1 MGVINRIWSLLG
13 PGILLAATS
22 VGASHLVLSPRAGM
36 LFGPTLLWLV
46 LAAHV
51 LKYPAFEFGPRYAL
65 ATGDS
70 LLTGYARVPG
80 PRRWALVVF
89 ALFTALQGVGVT
101 VAVTSITA
109 AVLVVSVGHLSLAA
123 WGTVVVTVS
132 LFLLVVGRFSAME
145 VINKLMMATLAVVT
159 VVAFLARPAPPAA
172 WTHLVLPTLPEGAIV
187 LAAAMVGWLPTGIDV
202 SIWHSLWA
210 LKVRARWERN
220 SPEPNGPE
228 RNGPER
234 NGPERNGP
242 GETVI
247 DEAARRRARQRALLR
262 GGLLDMRAGYGL
274 SFVLA
279 LCFLVLGMWVSG
291 VLGGGMV
298 SMWKSQGLTHAAA
311 APPDGAN
318 VAVAISHAY
327 GTVLGRWI
335 IPAFL
340 ITAFFGMFS
349 TTYVVMDGFPR
360 ALAETMRLL
369 SPTRRKDPA
378 FWSAPY
384 WILLGVVWLSVVL
397 ILWLWPKPVALITA
411 AALMSLAVSPLYYA
425 LNYYC
430 VTRHVKDPALA
441 PGRFLRVLALAGILF
456 VLAASGVCF
465 YFMAAKLMG

>member
-1 MGVINRIWSLLG
+1 MGIITRVWSLLG

-22 VGASHLVLSPRAGM
+22 IGASHLVLSPRAGM

-70 LLTGYARVPG
+70 LLSGYARVPG

-89 ALFTALQGVGVT
+89 ALFTALQGVGVA

-109 AVLVVSVGHLSLAA
+109 AVLVVSVGHLSLAG

-132 LFLLVVGRFSAME
+132 LILLVVGRFSAME
-145 VINKLMMATLAVVT
+145 VINKLMMACLALVT
-159 VVAFLARPAPPAA
+159 VVTFLARPAPASA
-172 WTHLVLPTLPEGAIV
+172 WAHVVLPSLPEGAVV

-210 LKVRARWERN
+210 LKVRARWAP
-220 SPEPNGPE
+220 SGAGEPGWN
-228 RNGPER
+228 
-234 NGPERNGP
+234 
-242 GETVI
+242 
-247 DEAARRRARQRALLR
+247 EATRRRAQLR
-262 GGLLDMRAGYGL
+262 GGLLDMRSGYAL
-274 SFVLA
+274 SAVLA
-279 LCFLVLGMWVSG
+279 VCFLVLGMYVSG

-298 SMWKSQGLTHAAA
+298 SMWKGQGLPHTAAT
-311 APPDGAN
+311 PPDGAN
-318 VAVAISHAY
+318 VAVAISQAY

-340 ITAFFGMFS
+340 VTAFFGMFS

-369 SPTRRKDPA
+369 SASRRDDPT

-384 WILLGVVWLSVVL
+384 WALLGVVWLCVVL
-397 ILWLWPKPVALITA
+397 ILWLWPKPVELITA
-411 AALMSLAVSPLYYA
+411 AALLSLVVSPLYYA

-441 PGRFLRVLALAGILF
+441 PGRGLRMLALGGILF
-456 VLAASGVCF
+456 VLGASVVCV
-465 YFMAAKLMG
+465 YFMIGRLLR

>member
-89 ALFTALQGVGVT
+89 ALFTTLQGVGVA

-109 AVLVVSVGHLSLAA
+109 AVLVVSVGYLSLAG
-123 WGTVVVTVS
+123 WGTVVATVS
-132 LFLLVVGRFSAME
+132 LILLVVGRFSAME

-159 VVAFLARPAPPAA
+159 VVAFMARPAPPSA
-172 WTHLVLPTLPEGAIV
+172 WTYMVLPTLPEGAIV

-202 SIWHSLWA
+202 SVWHSLWA
-210 LKVRARWERN
+210 LKVRARWDRAGAREA
-220 SPEPNGPE
+220 STDEAS
-228 RNGPER
+228 
-234 NGPERNGP
+234 
-242 GETVI
+242 T
-247 DEAARRRARQRALLR
+247 DEAARKRARLR
-262 GGLLDMRAGYGL
+262 SGLLDMRAGYGL

-279 LCFLVLGMWVSG
+279 LCFLVLGMYVSG
-291 VLGGGMV
+291 VLGGGVV
-298 SMWKSQGLTHAAA
+298 SMWKSQGLPHAAA

-360 ALAETMRLL
+360 ALAETLRLL
-369 SPTRRKDPA
+369 SPTRRDDPT

-384 WILLGVVWLSVVL
+384 WALLGVVWLSVVL

-430 VTRHVKDPALA
+430 VTRHVKDPTLA
-441 PGRFLRVLALAGILF
+441 PGRPLRALALAGILF
-456 VLAASGVCF
+456 VFAASVVCV
-465 YFMAAKLMG
+465 YFMVGKILG

>member
-1 MGVINRIWSLLG
+1 MGVITRIWSLLG

-22 VGASHLVLSPRAGM
+22 IGASHLVLSPRAGM
-36 LFGPTLLWLV
+36 LYGPTLLWLV

-70 LLTGYARVPG
+70 LLAGYARVPG

-89 ALFTALQGVGVT
+89 AVFTALQGVGVA

-109 AVLVVSVGHLSLAA
+109 AVLVISVGHLSLAV

-132 LFLLVVGRFSAME
+132 LLLLVAGRFSAME
-145 VINKLMMATLAVVT
+145 VINKLMMAALAVVT
-159 VVAFLARPAPPAA
+159 VVTFLARPAPASA

-202 SIWHSLWA
+202 SVWHSLWA
-210 LKVRARWERN
+210 LKVQARWEPTRA
-220 SPEPNGPE
+220 
-228 RNGPER
+228 
-234 NGPERNGP
+234 
-242 GETVI
+242 GETA
-247 DEAARRRARQRALLR
+247 DDAPPGDRPPTDNNALALARLR
-262 GGLLDMRAGYGL
+262 GGLLDMRAGYAL
-274 SFVLA
+274 SLVLA
-279 LCFLVLGMWVSG
+279 VCFLVLGMYVSG

-298 SMWKSQGLTHAAA
+298 AMWKGQQLPHAAA
-311 APPDGAN
+311 ASPDGAN
-318 VAVAISHAY
+318 VAVAISQAY

-335 IPAFL
+335 IPMFL
-340 ITAFFGMFS
+340 VTAFFGMFS

-360 ALAETMRLL
+360 ALAETLRLL
-369 SPTRRKDPA
+369 SPSRRNDVT

-384 WILLGVVWLSVVL
+384 WALLGVVWLSVVL

-411 AALMSLAVSPLYYA
+411 AALLSLVVSPLYYA

-441 PGRFLRVLALAGILF
+441 PGRGLRVLALGGILF
-456 VLAASGVCF
+456 VLGASAICV
-465 YFMAAKLMG
+465 YFMIARLVR